1 MRAPPYP
8 PADMAADLRPLHDEM
23 DAYVREHLKGFV
35 SHRADGALVGPFA
48 PMLRFPAFGRAAWVY
63 TKALIDNAA
72 LPKAAHEAAILAT
85 GAAFN
90 SRYELYA
97 HERVGE
103 ASGLSP
109 EKVATIA
116 AGQRPADLS
125 EEEAAAYDL
134 AVVLAGGRQL
144 PASTYDRAVR
154 VFGEDQTAELIYLV
168 GGYCLVSLLLNAYDV
183 SVPGREEGLPDDSKE
198 ETAGGRP

>member
-8 PADMAADLRPLHDEM
+8 PSEMPSDLRALHDEM
-23 DAYVREHLKGFV
+23 SDYIAEHLKGFV
-35 SHRADGALVGPFA
+35 SKRDDGALVGPFA
-48 PMLRFPAFGRAAWVY
+48 PMLRFPDFGRAAWTY
-63 TKALIDNAA
+63 TKALIDNAR
-72 LPKAAHEAAILAT
+72 LPKAAHEVAILAT
-85 GAAFN
+85 GAAFD

-103 ASGLSP
+103 AVGLSA

-125 EEEAAAYDL
+125 EEEQSAYDV
-134 AVVLAGGRQL
+134 AVTLAGGRQL

-154 VFGEDQTAELIYLV
+154 AFGEERTAELIYLV

-183 SVPGREEGLPDDSKE
+183 SVPGREEGLPH
-198 ETAGGRP
+198 G

>member
-1 MRAPPYP
+1 MRAPPFP
-8 PADMAADLRPLHDEM
+8 PAEMPSDLRAMHDEM
-23 DAYVREHLKGFV
+23 SGYVAEHLKGFV
-35 SHRADGALVGPFA
+35 SKRADGALVGPFA
-48 PMLRFPAFGRAAWVY
+48 PMLRFPDFGRAAWTY
-63 TKALIDNAA
+63 TKALIDNAR
-72 LPKAAHEAAILAT
+72 LPKPAHEVAILAT
-85 GAAFN
+85 GAAFD

-103 ASGLSP
+103 AAVLSA

-125 EEEAAAYDL
+125 EEEQAAYDV
-134 AVVLAGGRQL
+134 AVTLAGGRQL

-154 VFGEDQTAELIYLV
+154 AFGEEQTAELIYLV

-183 SVPGREEGLPDDSKE
+183 SVPGREEGLPH
-198 ETAGGRP
+198 G